1 MGIYST
7 ECPTCHEIYYWYS
20 GNASAD
26 QRCQNCKKP
35 KSQDKIE
42 EKKMDYEQAHL
53 DSLNK
58 VISVQ
63 NELITFL
70 KAEVERLRV
79 FQYTNSSPITYPT
92 NPCDQITYTT
102 SGGPTPPITG
112 GTLPL
117 GSQQLSTTD
126 GTELHLDFSK
136 TLQGTPRT

>member
-1 MGIYST
+1 M
-7 ECPTCHEIYYWYS
+7 IYYLYS

-92 NPCDQITYTT
+92 YPTYPWDQIIYAT

-112 GTLPL
+112 GTLPS